1 MAYSPP
7 RGTPTAAPPILL
19 KPMPLDRPP
28 PTRLRVRLRLPFLAS
43 QPPSYASPTID
54 PSASGLSRD
63 RITARGQPRKKR
75 KRQGSD
81 TEESDY
87 SPTISMRGGGKPPK
101 SKGKRNAATPAPQ
114 HSSTPPVQG
123 SRRTTRSKARR
134 ADSPSDLMTTS
145 LEDIKMEDASVKSEI
160 ARLDLLLRD
169 VQGDGNCLFRCLSDQ
184 LYGTEKRHAEMR
196 RLVCDYLASHKDTM
210 EGFVVPF
217 MKTGEGFEGYVT
229 RMRQSKQFGSHIEI
243 QAAARIF
250 RRDIRVVMST
260 ASFTIPWRAE
270 PPSPN
275 DHPPASNDPDEHLAE
290 VLPESVPPPREG
302 RTMLWLALFSQA
314 EHFQS
319 IRRRGDKENGLAAV
333 EDRLAVPHQRDVSEA
348 ARRARGELIE
358 GDSKGA
364 PQSRSSLVSQ
374 VLASLP
380 SGHGITPQQV
390 ESVLARVKGNYGEA
404 VEILLEEVDME
415 VEDGSESSVNDN
427 HRVEE
432 MLRERPSLTIS
443 HSAGS
448 SVPSQEDALRR
459 QSSYRDPNPRAPSPA
474 LTSTTDTRSRSNSL
488 SDDNT
493 REDSVAKSVSSS
505 DTTVSEGSEQPS
517 TIRDSTKARPGRL
530 GDDLKGMVLGSRE
543 GSSVS
548 ESKAAPASSRRE
560 SLRSRSKM

>member
-7 RGTPTAAPPILL
+7 PILL
-19 KPMPLDRPP
+19 RPMPLDHPP
-28 PTRLRVRLRLPFLAS
+28 PARLRVRLRLPPIAS

-54 PSASGLSRD
+54 PSAPGSSRG

-87 SPTISMRGGGKPPK
+87 SPTLSMRGGGKPPK
-101 SKGKRNAATPAPQ
+101 PKGKRNAATPAPQ

-160 ARLDLLLRD
+160 ARLGLSLRD

-217 MKTGEGFEGYVT
+217 MKTGEGFEGYVS

-275 DHPPASNDPDEHLAE
+275 DHPPASDDPDEHLAE

-358 GDSKGA
+358 RDSKDA

-390 ESVLARVKGNYGEA
+390 ENVIARVKGNYGEA
-404 VEILLEEVDME
+404 VEILLEEVDLE

-432 MLRERPSLTIS
+432 MLRERPSLTMA

-448 SVPSQEDALRR
+448 SVPSQEDDLRR
-459 QSSYRDPNPRAPSPA
+459 RSSYRDPNPRAPSPA

-505 DTTVSEGSEQPS
+505 DTTVSEGSELPS
-517 TIRDSTKARPGRL
+517 TIQDLTKARPGRL
-530 GDDLKGMVLGSRE
+530 GEDLKGMVLGSRE

-560 SLRSRSKM
+560 SLRPRSKM